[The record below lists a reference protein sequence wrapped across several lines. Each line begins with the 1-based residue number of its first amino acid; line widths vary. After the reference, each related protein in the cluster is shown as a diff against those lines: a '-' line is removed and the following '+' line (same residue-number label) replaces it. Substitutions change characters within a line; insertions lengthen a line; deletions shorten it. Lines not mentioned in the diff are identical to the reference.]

1 MAYQNNQQGGQ
12 QPNYAQGA
20 QQQQG
25 QWNRGG
31 RRNYDPLSALKFDE
45 YMQPQQG
52 RVRQGQGPN
61 SSVLA
66 GCTIVSRTDNPYM
79 VDLRVPVDK
88 GFCQEHGIPTTYNGR
103 NINGGDQHP
112 YVEISVPKSS
122 VEALVYSRTT
132 KTHQAGEPRTYTD
145 KRGRQCTT
153 GEARVFNYEGPNLD
167 TNGNLKPRDKNAKLA
182 EGNVATNGTYKVR
195 YIQAWLPNNNGNGGY
210 QAQHGSFRAE
220 GAELAQANHNLLRI
234 LDPGTAGK
242 LMDPMNPVQAGFA
255 PTRQERASMAGLQAR
270 ADVLRQQMAQNQ
282 NLAQRAQ
289 QGYAQ
294 QQQQAPQQGYQQ
306 QGYQQQQPQWQAP
319 QQGYAPQQQQQ
330 AYPQQQQYAPQP
342 QQQQQ
347 PQPQQGYTAQQPQQ
361 QGYQRQGYQ
370 QQAAY
375 PQQQQ
380 PQWQA
385 PQQGYAPQQQ
395 AYPQQQPYAPQPQ
408 QQQQDYAPQP
418 QWQAPAQQAP
428 QQPQAPQQQGF
439 GNPPA
444 PPAPT
449 APEPAQQA
457 PQQTAPEWQAPQ
469 PAPQAPQA
477 QQPVADEAK
486 PAPFHADG
494 YGMDDEYHVPDGAYD
509 EPLADDEM
517 PF

>member
-195 YIQAWLPNNNGNGGY
+195 YIQAWVPNNNGNGGY

-294 QQQQAPQQGYQQ
+294 QQQQPQQQQAPQQGYQQ
-306 QGYQQQQPQWQAP
+306 QGYQQQQPQWQAS
-319 QQGYAPQQQQQ
+319 
-330 AYPQQQQYAPQP
+330 
-342 QQQQQ
+342 
-347 PQPQQGYTAQQPQQ
+347 
-361 QGYQRQGYQ
+361 
-370 QQAAY
+370 
-375 PQQQQ
+375 
-380 PQWQA
+380 
-385 PQQGYAPQQQ
+385 QQGYAPQQQ
-395 AYPQQQPYAPQPQ
+395 AYPQQQPYTPQPQ